1 MHQQLIQ
8 QIVEEIRAKLT
19 GRYLGKIFQLTPLSF
34 AVDFGLKDGQ
44 YLYISLEPS
53 SPRFF
58 LIERR
63 ARDLEKQAIPLS
75 HFGQLMRARV
85 GGGKLIFE
93 NRGSVDGK
101 SGQSFSSG

>member
-8 QIVEEIRAKLT
+8 KIVEEIRDRLT
-19 GRYLGKIFQLTPLSF
+19 GRYLGKIFQLGPLSF
-34 AVDFGLKDGQ
+34 ALDFGLKEGQ
-44 YLYISLEPS
+44 YLFVSVDPS

-63 ARDLEKQAIPLS
+63 ARDLEKQATNLS

-85 GGGKLIFE
+85 SGGKLI
-93 NRGSVDGK
+93 
-101 SGQSFSSG
+101 